1 MKKSYSRFYFSLLML
16 LFAGCFSCKKKVDPG
31 ENIEQALQL
40 TRMEIDGKLVSESIT
55 RDVNRS
61 PVIQIRFNA
70 PLKKEK
76 VSGAIVLNQG
86 SALRIPIT
94 ISFRQNDSILLITPE
109 QPLTGL
115 SRFQLSIGST
125 LESLNGSRPD
135 AVGNLVFHTG
145 IDSSDKFRVLTDDQ
159 FLDTVQ
165 RRTFAYFWEFGH
177 PVSGLARERNSSG
190 DLVTSGGSGFGL
202 MTIPIAVERK
212 FITRIDALE
221 RVKKTVGFLKNTAQ
235 TFHGAFPHWLNGRT
249 GAVIPFSA
257 KDNGADLVETSYLMA
272 GLLTVRSYFS
282 GTTPDEINLQK
293 DITAIWEAVEWSW
306 FRKSGENVLYWHWS
320 PNFGWDMN
328 MKIQGWNE
336 CLITYVMA
344 AASPSFGI
352 PKLVYTQGFARNGA
366 QVTNQNQ
373 YGFQLPLGPSLGGP
387 LFFSHYS
394 FLGINPFGLRDEYA
408 SYEQQVVSHSKIN
421 RAYCAE
427 NPKRFAGY
435 SNVCWGL
442 TASDVPNGYAAN
454 APGNDI
460 GVISP
465 TAAISSLPFTP
476 QESMAALRFFYYQ
489 LGDKLWGEY
498 GFADAFSIHEL
509 WFASSTL
516 AIDQG
521 PIVIMIENARSRL
534 VWDLFLKNPEIKNG
548 LRALGFTAPY
558 L

>member
-1 MKKSYSRFYFSLLML
+1 MKLSNYFFLRVSIVL
-16 LFAGCFSCKKKVDPG
+16 LFTGTLSCKKKNNPTEPALV
-31 ENIEQALQL
+31 NLQL
-40 TRMEIDGKLVSESIT
+40 SSMEIDGKLVTESIT
-55 RDVNRS
+55 RNVNRS
-61 PVIQIRFNA
+61 PVIQLRFNA
-70 PLKKEK
+70 PLKKDK
-76 VSGAIVLNQG
+76 VAGAVVLNQG
-86 SALRIPIT
+86 SALRIPISLT
-94 ISFRQNDSILLITPE
+94 FKQNDSLLLITPE
-109 QPLTGL
+109 QPLPGL
-115 SRFQLSIGST
+115 SSFQLSVGST
-125 LESLNGSRPD
+125 IESLNGNRPTE
-135 AVGNLVFHTG
+135 VSNLVFHTG
-145 IDSSDKFRVLTDDQ
+145 IDSSDKFKVLTDDQ
-159 FLDTVQ
+159 LLDTVQ

-212 FITRIDALE
+212 FITRSEAIE

-352 PKLVYTQGFARNGA
+352 PKLVYTQGFARNGS

-408 SYEQQVVSHSKIN
+408 SYEQQVISHTKIN

-427 NPKRFAGY
+427 NPKKFAGY

-476 QESMAALRFFYYQ
+476 QESMAALRFFYDK

-509 WFASSTL
+509 WFANSTL

>member
-1 MKKSYSRFYFSLLML
+1 
-16 LFAGCFSCKKKVDPG
+16 
-31 ENIEQALQL
+31 
-40 TRMEIDGKLVSESIT
+40 
-55 RDVNRS
+55 
-61 PVIQIRFNA
+61 
-70 PLKKEK
+70 
-76 VSGAIVLNQG
+76 
-86 SALRIPIT
+86 
-94 ISFRQNDSILLITPE
+94 
-109 QPLTGL
+109 
-115 SRFQLSIGST
+115 
-125 LESLNGSRPD
+125 
-135 AVGNLVFHTG
+135 
-145 IDSSDKFRVLTDDQ
+145 
-159 FLDTVQ
+159 
-165 RRTFAYFWEFGH
+165 
-177 PVSGLARERNSSG
+177 
-190 DLVTSGGSGFGL
+190 

-212 FITRIDALE
+212 FITRNEAME
-221 RVKKTVGFLKNTAQ
+221 RVKKTVSFLKNTAQ

-272 GLLTVRSYFS
+272 GLLTIRAYFS
-282 GTTPDEINLQK
+282 GTTPDELNLQK

-352 PKLVYTQGFARNGA
+352 PKSVYTQGFARNGA

-408 SYEQQVVSHSKIN
+408 SYEQQVVSHCKIN

-427 NPKRFAGY
+427 NPKKYAGY

-509 WFASSTL
+509 WFAPSTL

-521 PIVIMIENARSRL
+521 PIVIMIENTRSRL
-534 VWDLFLKNPEIKNG
+534 IWDLFLKNPEIKNG
-548 LRALGFTAPY
+548 LRVLGFTAPY